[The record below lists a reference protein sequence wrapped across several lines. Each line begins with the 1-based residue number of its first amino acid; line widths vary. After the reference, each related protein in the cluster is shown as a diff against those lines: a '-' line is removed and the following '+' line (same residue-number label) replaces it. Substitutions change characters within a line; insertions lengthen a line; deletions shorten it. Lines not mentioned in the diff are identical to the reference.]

1 MKKHTF
7 HVVTEFDITTPKR
20 LIQDLAATTDV
31 RLSFTAYLAACI
43 GRAVAA
49 QKICHAYRIGRRK
62 LVLFDEVDIG
72 TLIDHDVEGER
83 MATHYVIRGA
93 ERKPVR
99 DIHDEIRLAQRT
111 PVTDM
116 PGVQKWKFYLELPGF
131 LRRLFYW
138 WLDRSPQTRKKL
150 SGTVLLT
157 APGVFGVGT
166 GWGIPISVTTLTR
179 HRRRR
184 FDEAGGGRRPHRAA
198 RVHRYRAVLRPR
210 HCRRRAGGAL
220 CDAAEAAGRE
230 RLAADRRGAG
240 DGRQTG
246 GGVGGISWPAWCTS
260 FEAVRG
266 ALMWLADKGV
276 VRTD

>member
-1 MKKHTF
+1 MRDQTGGYQVRRYPRARRLVIDACAWGVKKHTF

-20 LIQDLAATTDV
+20 LIQEHADATDV
-31 RLSFTAYLAACI
+31 RLSFTAYIAACV

-62 LVLFDEVDIG
+62 LVLFDEVDIA

-166 GWGIPISVTTLTR
+166 GWGIPISVTTLTVTVGGVSMKPAVVGDR
-179 HRRRR
+179 IEPREFIDIVLS
-184 FDEAGGGRRPHRAA
+184 FDHDIVDGAPAA
-198 RVHRYRAVLRPR
+198 RFATRLKRLVESGSLLT
-210 HCRRRAGGAL
+210 GAAPEMDVKL
-220 CDAAEAAGRE
+220 AAE
-230 RLAADRRGAG
+230 
-240 DGRQTG
+240 
-246 GGVGGISWPAWCTS
+246 
-260 FEAVRG
+260 
-266 ALMWLADKGV
+266 
-276 VRTD
+276 